1 MNDLEH
7 RIQKAIVHYLRL
19 RGYLVFAVPN
29 GGARDSITGR
39 RLKDE
44 GVLSG
49 VSDLIAL
56 KNGGI
61 TFIEVKTPYGRLSE
75 TQKIFKG
82 KIEKEGH
89 EYLVWRSLQDA
100 VDFCE
105 KKAGNSFPKA
115 PN

>member
-49 VSDLIAL
+49 ASDLIAL
-56 KNGGI
+56 KNGEI
-61 TFIEVKTPYGRLSE
+61 TFIEVKTPCGRLSE
-75 TQKIFKG
+75 TQKIFKD

-105 KKAGNSFPKA
+105 KKAGNSFQNA